1 MGVAESMEFDV
12 AYLMAQWPALMR
24 GLAMTVQV
32 SAISIALSVAIGILG
47 AACRV
52 LHIPLL
58 SPLVAAYVEFIRNTP
73 LLVQLFFIFFGLPTV
88 GVKLSIFWSGV
99 LCLTAWAGAFQVENV
114 RGGLAAVAKGLQEAA
129 LSLGHHPLQ
138 FFRLVALPLA
148 VRVSLP
154 AMLNT
159 SISLLK
165 NSAYL
170 QTIGLVELNFVA
182 VDRMSM
188 DFRAIEMFTAICA
201 IYLTLVL
208 ALSAATDQLETRLQ
222 RPFRA

>member
-1 MGVAESMEFDV
+1 MDFDV

-24 GLAMTVQV
+24 GLIMTVQV
-32 SAISIALSVAIGILG
+32 SALSILLSVAIGVLG

-52 LHIPLL
+52 LRIPLL
-58 SPLVAAYVEFIRNTP
+58 SPAVAGYVEFIRNTP
-73 LLVQLFFIFFGLPTV
+73 LLVQLFFIFFGLPTI

-99 LCLTAWAGAFQVENV
+99 VCLTAWAGAFQVENV
-114 RGGLAAVAKGLQEAA
+114 RGGLAAVSTGLQEAA
-129 LSLGHHPLQ
+129 LSAGLRPVQ

-148 VRVSLP
+148 IRASLP

-170 QTIGLVELNFVA
+170 QAIGLVELTFVA

-188 DFRAIEMFTAICA
+188 DFRALEMFTAICA

-208 ALSAATDQLETRLQ
+208 ALSVATDRLEARLQ